1 MGKFYFYLLLMG
13 ACVGLSME
21 FGVYQKWCV
30 RPSFGWAIILVFIFL
45 TAIIFLRLTRTPT
58 NHFIQVYLAT
68 LVLKLLVS
76 GILISIIFWLD
87 RKFANENAVVFVI
100 NYLAFTSLEVLFLFK
115 RFNHPVKNFKKVVFN
130 K

>member
-1 MGKFYFYLLLMG
+1 MLILG

-30 RPSFGWAIILVFIFL
+30 RPSFGWEVILIFIFL
-45 TAIIFLRLTRTPT
+45 TGIIFLRLTRTPT

-68 LVLKLLVS
+68 LVLKLLVG

-87 RKFANENAVVFVI
+87 RKLANENAVIFVI

-115 RFNHPVKNFKKVVFN
+115 RFNPPEKTFKKVVFN